1 MYGFLAMTSFFN
13 NNFSIPKRPYAV
25 FISNKGSSSSSFA
38 DGDKPNNNNIPSC
51 RPCGNRRME
60 PLESEGVYI
69 CCGCGKRV
77 PISISM
83 FQSQPT
89 TTTTTTTSTTTSTST
104 TTTKQE
110 GGGGAAAGIKVIGSP
125 STTGGREKKKI
136 AFAQPKNQSARDWF
150 KRKHDPKN
158 SGKYD
163 ADDIALMNSRSG
175 VTITHTFE
183 IKRRPDTLPNPTDY
197 GNGIGDGN
205 RK

>member
-1 MYGFLAMTSFFN
+1 MTSIPS

-38 DGDKPNNNNIPSC
+38 NEKPNNIPSC
-51 RPCGNRRME
+51 RACGNRRME
-60 PLESEGVYI
+60 SLESEGVYI

-83 FQSQPT
+83 SQPQPPPT
-89 TTTTTTTSTTTSTST
+89 TGT
-104 TTTKQE
+104 TTTKE
-110 GGGGAAAGIKVIGSP
+110 GGGAVAAGGGLKVIGST

-136 AFAQPKNQSARDWF
+136 VFAQPKHQSAKDWF

-158 SGKYD
+158 NGKYD
-163 ADDIALMNSRSG
+163 ADDIALMNSRGG

-183 IKRRPDTLPNPTDY
+183 IKRRPDTLPNP
-197 GNGIGDGN
+197 NENRNRN